1 MLQHKRHSSPDVDDE
16 KLRAA
21 KAFLEQHLKQAGGS
35 DAAGAA
41 AAAAVVA
48 AAAGGSKDRD
58 KDRSKDRSKEK
69 KEKVAGSL
77 PAGLPLLTPDDYF
90 ERAAEFTAWL
100 QEIKHQYFNGEV
112 LKQYATR
119 RGRFWQKR
127 CVQPG
132 SFLML
137 AGAVQSSSSAGQQW
151 LRHLATD
158 GSNSCEQACL
168 ADIVTNAKLGDWT
181 HM

>member
-21 KAFLEQHLKQAGGS
+21 KAFLEQHLKQAGSS

-58 KDRSKDRSKEK
+58 KDRNKDRSKEK

-77 PAGLPLLTPDDYF
+77 PPGVPLLTPEDYF

-100 QEIKHQYFNGEV
+100 QEIKHQYFNGEACV
-112 LKQYATR
+112 YVCVHARGLVAYSRQYR
-119 RGRFWQKR
+119 
-127 CVQPG
+127 QPC
-132 SFLML
+132 S
-137 AGAVQSSSSAGQQW
+137 AVSSA
-151 LRHLATD
+151 ATAL
-158 GSNSCEQACL
+158 Q
-168 ADIVTNAKLGDWT
+168 
-181 HM
+181 